1 MTAVAKLRVNITIS
15 LDGYVAGPEQ
25 SLEDPLGKGGEALH
39 TWMVV
44 TRSFREQHGSG
55 EGATTGLDD
64 ERAAAWNENVGA
76 GIMGRNMFGPVRGPW
91 GDDDWRG
98 WWGDNPPYHYPV
110 FVLTHHARPPLE
122 MEGGTTFHFVTD
134 GIEAALERASAAA
147 AGKDVII
154 GGGASTAQQY
164 LRAGLVDELEVHVSP
179 VLLGGGERLF
189 DDIGGGTAG
198 LELVDLVASPAVAHY
213 RFARGGG

>member
-1 MTAVAKLRVNITIS
+1 VTAVAKLRVNITIS

-55 EGATTGLDD
+55 EGGTTGLDD

-147 AGKDVII
+147 AGKDVVI
-154 GGGASTAQQY
+154 GGGASSARQY

-189 DDIGGGTAG
+189 DDIGDGTAG
-198 LELVDLVASPAVAHY
+198 LELVELVASPAVAHY
-213 RFARGGG
+213 RFARSGA